1 MSQLKRGLLTWWMV
15 RAIFID
21 VSYLK
26 KGLLMWWMLR
36 AMANRRVSPEEGLV
50 DVVDVKGFASST
62 CLA

>member
-1 MSQLKRGLLTWWMV
+1 MSHLKRGLLTWWMV
-15 RAIFID
+15 SAIFID

-50 DVVDVKGFASST
+50 DMVYVEGYAPST
-62 CLA
+62 LIT